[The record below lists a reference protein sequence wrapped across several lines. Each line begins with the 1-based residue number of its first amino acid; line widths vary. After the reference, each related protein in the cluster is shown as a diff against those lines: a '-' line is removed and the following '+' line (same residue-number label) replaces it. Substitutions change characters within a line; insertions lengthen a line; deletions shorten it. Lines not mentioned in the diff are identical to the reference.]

1 MKIAIIGCGYVGTV
15 IARFWSQ
22 SGHLVTAT
30 TTTPEKISE
39 LEQVA
44 KSVVVIKGDDLDA
57 LQDVVKEQ
65 DVVLLSVSIRA
76 ANRSVS
82 AYRETYL
89 ETAKNLVAALKQAPS
104 VKQLI
109 YTGSY
114 AVLGDKNGE
123 WADEESPVAPANEN
137 GRIMYEVEQVL
148 LAAQS
153 ETLGVCI
160 LRLAGIYGPGREL
173 IKIFGRWAGTTRPG
187 NGEDYTNWIHLD
199 DIVGAL
205 EFVRLK
211 QLQGIY
217 NLTNDMPLQRR
228 EFFERLFQLHGLSK
242 ISWDGSALS
251 VRPYNARLSNQKI
264 KAAGFQLIHPE
275 TLF

>member
-123 WADEESPVAPANEN
+123 WTDENSPVAPANEN
-137 GRIMYEVEQVL
+137 GKIMYEVEQVL

-217 NLTNDMPLQRR
+217 HLTNDMPLQRR

-242 ISWDGSALS
+242 ISWDGLASS

>member
-89 ETAKNLVAALKQAPS
+89 ETAKNLVAALKQASS

-123 WADEESPVAPANEN
+123 WTDENSPVAPANEN
-137 GRIMYEVEQVL
+137 GKIMYEVEQVL

-242 ISWDGSALS
+242 ISWDGLASS

>member
-1 MKIAIIGCGYVGTV
+1 MKIAIIGCGYVGTA

-44 KSVVVIKGDDLDA
+44 KSVVVMKGDDLDA

-137 GRIMYEVEQVL
+137 GKIMYEVEQVL

-217 NLTNDMPLQRR
+217 NLTNDMPLQSR
-228 EFFERLFQLHGLSK
+228 EFCERLFQLHGLSK
-242 ISWDGSALS
+242 ISWDGSASS